1 MRIFRLAVRAVVLL
15 TTGPALLALTAC
27 TVSSVAILLTIS
39 AHATPGQLGGVLPAV
54 ASAPPTT
61 TAPAVSPVPAG
72 GSAAAIASLPVGSP
86 SPATSPSTSPAD
98 SVIRAHAASPRQSAG
113 PLTAPA
119 DGFGDGTVYY
129 AWIIGARPGRP
140 GKVTM
145 EMAWHYAGQ
154 AARRYA
160 ARYHLP
166 PSMDDHI
173 NTDRGFAATVTV
185 SPHARISINPDGL
198 GPRLLPASAF
208 LGYAARDL
216 AIRVSGQFAGPLYEV
231 AFHHDILVS
240 AYQVFQP

>member
-39 AHATPGQLGGVLPAV
+39 AHATPGQLGGSVPAV
-54 ASAPPTT
+54 ASAPGIA
-61 TAPAVSPVPAG
+61 TAPAVSPALAG
-72 GSAAAIASLPVGSP
+72 GAAAAIASLPVGSP
-86 SPATSPSTSPAD
+86 SPSPAD
-98 SVIRAHAASPRQSAG
+98 SPVRAHASSPRQSAG
-113 PLTAPA
+113 LPLVSPA
-119 DGFGDGTVYY
+119 DEFGDGIVYY
-129 AWIIGARPGRP
+129 AWITGVRLGTP

-154 AARRYA
+154 AAQRYA
-160 ARYHLP
+160 ARHHLP
-166 PSMDDHI
+166 PPMDDHI

-208 LGYAARDL
+208 LSYAARDL